1 MSDDAPGPGK
11 TLTLRL
17 SKGRW
22 LLMLAASAAL
32 AYGSFRLLPEHFWIG
47 TLGGTFFALCALVA
61 LLNLMPGASH
71 LRLDAEGFEMRS
83 LFRSHRVAWREVASF
98 GVIQVMVNRMVGWN
112 FTAGHSG
119 HGHLRK
125 LNAGL
130 SGFEAALPDTYGRT
144 AQALADLM
152 NAWRAWALQARG
164 D

>member
-1 MSDDAPGPGK
+1 MSNDAPGPGK

-22 LLMLAASAAL
+22 LLMLAASAGL
-32 AYGSFRLLPEHFWIG
+32 AYGGFRLLPDHVWIG
-47 TLGGTFFALCALVA
+47 VLAGPFFALCALVA
-61 LLNLMPGASH
+61 LLNLLPGASH

-83 LFRSHRVAWREVASF
+83 LFRSHRVAWREVAGF
-98 GVIQVMVNRMVGWN
+98 GVIQVMLNRMVGWN
-112 FTAGHSG
+112 FTAGHTG

-130 SGFEAALPDTYGRT
+130 SGFEAALPDTYGRS

-152 NAWRAWALQARG
+152 NAWRTWASQTVR